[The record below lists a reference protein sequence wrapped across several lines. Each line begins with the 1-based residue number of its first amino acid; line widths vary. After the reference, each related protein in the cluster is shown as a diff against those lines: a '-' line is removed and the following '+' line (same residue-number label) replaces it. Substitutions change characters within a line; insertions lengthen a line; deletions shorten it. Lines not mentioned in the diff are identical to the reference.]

1 MSISVSGK
9 ANQTIGGVKN
19 FIRPAKPV
27 DYLVAIGFALV
38 SVGIR
43 ALIEPVAAGVAY
55 LIIALPAV
63 FFAGIYCG
71 ILPGLLASIL
81 DAVAFEVL
89 FLHGVIFETPPLSH
103 QQLDLLLY
111 FPACGLMLGAA
122 HFLRNAIMEVAI
134 GEDRLREVFRQ
145 IPGAAAIL
153 QAPDGKLLLHSDHS
167 DEILGHSPSEFKSFQ
182 TLADYHGF
190 HDDGRPYA
198 PEEYPIVRA
207 LQTGE
212 IVNAEKLRY
221 SHPNGHTMVLEVYA
235 GPVRAPDGKI
245 IASVGTAFDITRRV
259 EAERRLRE
267 SEELYKTTSARLR
280 VAIEAGGLGMWEMDL
295 ATKRSRWD
303 EKMTAMLDLGPGPT
317 EIDYADAARFFEP
330 GNRDEARKVFAQA
343 MAEGG
348 DYGVEVR
355 GRTAK
360 GEERW
365 FVIRGKALPEEDIA
379 IGVLRDVTNRKRREA
394 ALHEALETRALL
406 IREADHRI
414 KNSLQLVISLLRLQ
428 GNSISDPDA
437 KEALSVAITRVN
449 AVADAHFALQQST
462 DLRTIAV
469 GPMIEELC
477 TRFATLNPAITI
489 SCDVDTGI
497 ALDANQAISLGL
509 ILSEILTN
517 ALRHGFDPG
526 TAGTIA
532 VEGREIENALEL
544 QIADSGKGFSM
555 TTERKGLGSTIIRS
569 LCAQMEARMEMES
582 QPQTGT
588 RIRLS
593 VPLLSLDEEWDE
605 MARSSVDD

>member
-1 MSISVSGK
+1 
-9 ANQTIGGVKN
+9 
-19 FIRPAKPV
+19 
-27 DYLVAIGFALV
+27 
-38 SVGIR
+38 
-43 ALIEPVAAGVAY
+43 
-55 LIIALPAV
+55 
-63 FFAGIYCG
+63 
-71 ILPGLLASIL
+71 
-81 DAVAFEVL
+81 
-89 FLHGVIFETPPLSH
+89 
-103 QQLDLLLY
+103 
-111 FPACGLMLGAA
+111 MLGAA
-122 HFLRNAIMEVAI
+122 HFLRNAILNVAI
-134 GEDRLREVFRQ
+134 GEERLKEVFRQ

-153 QAPDGKLLLHSDHS
+153 EAPGGKLVLNSENSD
-167 DEILGHSPSEFKSFQ
+167 DILGHEPPVFKSFQ
-182 TLADYHGF
+182 AMADYHGF
-190 HDDGRPYA
+190 HEDGRQYR

-207 LQTGE
+207 LTGE
-212 IVNAEKLRY
+212 IVNAEHLRY
-221 SHPNGHTMVLEVYA
+221 KNPNGHTIDLEVYA

-245 IASVGTAFDITRRV
+245 IASVGTAFDITRRL

-267 SEELYKTTSARLR
+267 SEELYKTTSERLR

-303 EKMTAMLDLGPGPT
+303 EKMTAMLELDPGPM
-317 EIDYADAARFFEP
+317 EIDYADAAHFFEP
-330 GNRDEARKVFAQA
+330 DNRDEARKIFAQA
-343 MAEGG
+343 MAEGS
-348 DYGVEVR
+348 DYGVEIR

-379 IGVLRDVTNRKRREA
+379 IGVLRDITNRKQREV
-394 ALHEALETRALL
+394 ALHEALEMRALL

-437 KEALSVAITRVN
+437 KDALSVAITRVN

-469 GPMIEELC
+469 SPMIKELC
-477 TRFATLNPAITI
+477 ERFGTLNPAVKIT
-489 SCDVDTGI
+489 CDLDTGI

-526 TAGTIA
+526 TVGTIH
-532 VEGREIENALEL
+532 VEGRERENTLEL

-555 TTERKGLGSTIIRS
+555 TTERKGLGSTIVRS
-569 LCAQMEARMEMES
+569 FCAQMGTRMEMES
-582 QPQTGT
+582 QPQAGT

-593 VPLLSLDEEWDE
+593 IPLLPPDEGRDGI
-605 MARSSVDD
+605 ARSSIDD

>member
-1 MSISVSGK
+1 MSKSVSGK
-9 ANQTIGGVKN
+9 AKSATGDPKN
-19 FIRPAKPV
+19 FIRPVKTV

-55 LIIALPAV
+55 LIVALPAV

-71 ILPGLLASIL
+71 ILPGLLAAIL
-81 DAVAFEVL
+81 DALVFEIV
-89 FLHGVIFETPPLSH
+89 FLHGAIFETPPLTH

-122 HFLRNAIMEVAI
+122 HFLRNAILNVAI
-134 GEDRLREVFRQ
+134 GEERLKEVFRQ

-153 QAPDGKLLLHSDHS
+153 EAPSGKLVLNSDNS
-167 DEILGHSPSEFKSFQ
+167 DDILGHEPPVFKSFQ
-182 TLADYHGF
+182 AMADYHGF
-190 HDDGRPYA
+190 HEDGRPYA

-207 LQTGE
+207 LTGE
-212 IVNAEKLRY
+212 TINAEHLRY
-221 SHPNGHTMVLEVYA
+221 THPNGHTMVLEVYA

-245 IASVGTAFDITRRV
+245 IASVGTAFDITRRL

-267 SEELYKTTSARLR
+267 SEELYKTTSERLR

-303 EKMTAMLDLGPGPT
+303 EKMTAMLELDPGPM

-330 GNRDEARKVFAQA
+330 DNRDEARKVFAQA
-343 MAEGG
+343 MAEGS
-348 DYGVEVR
+348 DYGVEIR

-428 GNSISDPDA
+428 CNGISDADA
-437 KEALSVAITRVN
+437 KEALSVAVTRVN

-462 DLRTIAV
+462 DLRTIVV

-477 TRFATLNPAITI
+477 ARFATLNPAVKIT
-489 SCDVDTGI
+489 CDLDTGI

-526 TAGTIA
+526 TVGTIH
-532 VEGREIENALEL
+532 VEGRERENTLEL

-555 TTERKGLGSTIIRS
+555 TTERKGLGSTIVRS
-569 LCAQMEARMEMES
+569 FCAQMGTRMEMES
-582 QPQTGT
+582 QPQAGT

-593 VPLLSLDEEWDE
+593 IPLLPPDEGRDGI
-605 MARSSVDD
+605 ARSSIDD